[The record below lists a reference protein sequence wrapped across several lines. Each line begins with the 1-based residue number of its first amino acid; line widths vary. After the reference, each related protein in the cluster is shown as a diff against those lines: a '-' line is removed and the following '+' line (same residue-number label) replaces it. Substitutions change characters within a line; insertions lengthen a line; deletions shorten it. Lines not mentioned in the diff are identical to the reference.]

1 MDRGG
6 GGSNKRPG
14 GDVSLGVVTGVR
26 AESASDS
33 GTVLHNER
41 QQSLLPRGFLRS
53 ITFTHLY
60 SSLSACLALELS
72 LRLPSL
78 LLLPLPFFV
87 FPPLFHTG
95 WGVNRPLL
103 QKRLPSNQLDYI
115 HGCFSPL
122 LRQLRAARSD
132 CHACTAFAENA
143 LLRY

>member
-6 GGSNKRPG
+6 GGLNKRPG

-53 ITFTHLY
+53 IASTHLCFFPP
-60 SSLSACLALELS
+60 ACLAPELS
-72 LRLPSL
+72 LHFPSL

-87 FPPLFHTG
+87 FPPLCHPS

-103 QKRLPSNQLDYI
+103 PSNQLYYVRR
-115 HGCFSPL
+115 
-122 LRQLRAARSD
+122 LRPLRAAQSD
-132 CHACTAFAENA
+132 CRACAASAGNA